1 MKRKSLLLRNTL
13 KKIKINKKKLA
24 AFTIFIS
31 LLFSVFFNFLYFNL
45 SADKTNEIRSNKN
58 NDYNLK
64 INTNSYFTNSEDT
77 ILRTIK
83 NIKGIR
89 FSKKIKAK
97 ANFDDKKID
106 ISIKSI
112 NSNRNTK
119 SKNYINRLN
128 IISGRYP
135 KTINE
140 GLIDERLEK
149 KYNLEIGDLITLEL
163 DNNDDLKAKKIKIVG
178 SVNENILEKGYFI
191 YLEEK
196 DFSNKN
202 YNEVLLT
209 FNDTTNISKYKKN
222 INDLIT
228 PLLTDK
234 LNTQKGYIEN
244 SIKDYNAELNNL
256 YNLELP
262 QDYLNQTIEKYTNK
276 IKVLE
281 NEKNN
286 INELKIDYKNG
297 ISNKEFNNKN
307 FKIISIVIICIL
319 FITYLIYIYYLFK
332 KKKNKIL
339 TLISYRFNKLNII
352 NYYLLN
358 YIICVLFGFI
368 LSIIFYHLI
377 TSVLILINFKTL
389 KMIIYFDFGK
399 FILYYLLFIIIL
411 YLITTLITLCTFY
424 KSKYL
429 KKLKLPKFVKK
440 CKLK

>member
-97 ANFDDKKID
+97 ASFDDKKID

-112 NSNRNTK
+112 SSNRNTK

-140 GLIDERLEK
+140 GLIDERLEI

-163 DNNDDLKAKKIKIVG
+163 DNNDNLKAKKIKIVG
-178 SVNENILEKGYFI
+178 SVSENILEKGYFI

-209 FNDTTNISKYKKN
+209 FNDTTNINKDKKN

-286 INELKIDYKNG
+286 INELKIDYTNG

-319 FITYLIYIYYLFK
+319 FISYLIYIYYLFK
-332 KKKNKIL
+332 KKRNKIL

-352 NYYLLN
+352 NYYLIN

-368 LSIIFYHLI
+368 FSIVFYHLI

-399 FILYYLLFIIIL
+399 FVLYYLLFIIIL
-411 YLITTLITLCTFY
+411 YLITILITLCTFH
-424 KSKYL
+424 KAKYF
-429 KKLKLPKFVKK
+429 KKLKLHKFVKK